1 MCGQLVCPSDSDP
14 ITRICRVCAKGTK
27 MGRTSGLKIGRI
39 N

>member
-27 MGRTSGLKIGRI
+27 MGRTSGLKVDRI